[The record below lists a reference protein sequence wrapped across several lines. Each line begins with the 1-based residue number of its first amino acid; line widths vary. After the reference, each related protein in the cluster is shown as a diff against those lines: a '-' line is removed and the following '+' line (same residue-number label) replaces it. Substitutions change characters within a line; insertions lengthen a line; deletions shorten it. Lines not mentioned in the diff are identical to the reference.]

1 MIVLNCGCKV
11 NLYSLKFIQGL
22 KHFDEILREADGIIV
37 SRGNLGIDL
46 PPEKVGIYF
55 RSEKFDVIVFLLLV
69 TNNCYPMLP
78 FCSFVFFSV
87 TGKFLSAYAFY
98 NIPPSL

>member
-1 MIVLNCGCKV
+1 MLNCDCKV
-11 NLYSLKFIQGL
+11 NLSSLKFIQGL

-55 RSEKFDVIVFLLLV
+55 RSEKSDVILRFHFVYLYFLV
-69 TNNCYPMLP
+69 
-78 FCSFVFFSV
+78 SRR
-87 TGKFLSAYAFY
+87 FLSTYAFY
-98 NIPPSL
+98 SIPPSL

>member
-1 MIVLNCGCKV
+1 
-11 NLYSLKFIQGL
+11 L

-55 RSEKFDVIVFLLLV
+55 WSEKSDVIVFLLVV

-78 FCSFVFFSV
+78 IYLFVFFSV
-87 TGKFLSAYAFY
+87 TGRFLSTYALY